1 MKYLFLLCVLIF
13 QAFISQGQLKL
24 PISSAFRSDIQELVK
39 DYPGGFTQTKGE
51 ARAKNPQTI
60 EYVSLISPE
69 GVSDAYV
76 MQYSAL
82 GKSIYSWHGV
92 LLETEDFE
100 EASKKYKWLF
110 TQLKGMNVTYVADQ
124 YTLEGKYVTPDESI
138 GFAIS
143 TLTLANPPSPL
154 KKMKIEVSLN
164 FEFPEWKVGLSIFE
178 KEREDDERG
187 NPIEQ

>member
-1 MKYLFLLCVLIF
+1 
-13 QAFISQGQLKL
+13 
-24 PISSAFRSDIQELVK
+24 
-39 DYPGGFTQTKGE
+39 
-51 ARAKNPQTI
+51 
-60 EYVSLISPE
+60 
-69 GVSDAYV
+69 
-76 MQYSAL
+76 
-82 GKSIYSWHGV
+82 
-92 LLETEDFE
+92 
-100 EASKKYKWLF
+100 
-110 TQLKGMNVTYVADQ
+110 MNVTYVEDQ
-124 YTLEGKYVTPDESI
+124 YTLDGKYEAPEESI

>member
-1 MKYLFLLCVLIF
+1 MKYLFLLCILSF
-13 QAFISQGQLKL
+13 HALYSLGQLKL
-24 PISSAFRSDIQELVK
+24 PISTAFRSDIQELVK
-39 DYPGGFTQTKGE
+39 DYPGGFSQTKGE
-51 ARAKNPQTI
+51 ERAKNPQTI

-76 MQYSAL
+76 MQYSAM

-110 TQLKGMNVTYVADQ
+110 TQLKGMNVTYVTDQ

-164 FEFPEWKVGLSIFE
+164 FEFPEWKVGLAIFE